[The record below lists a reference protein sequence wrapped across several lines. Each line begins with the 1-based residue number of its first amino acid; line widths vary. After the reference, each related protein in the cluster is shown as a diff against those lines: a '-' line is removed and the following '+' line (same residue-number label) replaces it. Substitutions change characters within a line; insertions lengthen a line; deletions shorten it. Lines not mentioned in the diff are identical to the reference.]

1 MARFKKYTIQQ
12 GDTLQSIAARELGD
26 ANSWVDLFQYNDLQ
40 YPYIVDT
47 AQEKHNNLEH
57 LVMLGDQIVIPIE
70 TTIGDIN
77 PLDLMQEDK
86 RQVENLVLGSD
97 LNLTSF
103 FDRYKDKGTQ
113 DDILELSGNY
123 KDGDIAVTQGQQNV
137 KQAIIMRLLTPLG
150 SILLHPDY
158 GSNLHN
164 LFEKANSDLKVK
176 IDAEISRCILTDSRV
191 ATVSRLDS
199 YISGSMYRSMWE
211 IKLQSFDETF
221 KLLVANDEANDFVVQ

>member
-47 AQEKHNNLEH
+47 AQEKHKNLEH

-123 KDGDIAVTQGQQNV
+123 KNGDIAVTQGQQNV

-176 IDAEISRCILTDSRV
+176 IEKPGFFNS
-191 ATVSRLDS
+191 
-199 YISGSMYRSMWE
+199 
-211 IKLQSFDETF
+211 
-221 KLLVANDEANDFVVQ
+221 